1 MMATPTVQE
10 IIEAALAKAAEM
22 NSQETDGDW
31 LEVVTVESAPYIK
44 EWDVAECWHW
54 DEWPDRETH
63 FPNTTR
69 QDVGIDAVARRRS
82 DGKHIAIQCKSR
94 QLDDEGRGDSIKS
107 NEVAKFAAA
116 SASDVWAERWIV
128 TNGANPLASGAAQS
142 ASMHTEPLKL
152 VNITSDL
159 QQQRQANAAAEES
172 EQGQPDADG
181 NESLQSKS
189 SMQEEAVASSVRI
202 LREQEG
208 SQSGGLPLGEARGRI
223 ILPCGTGKTRISL
236 RIIEELTPAGGLSIV
251 LCPSIALVGQI
262 RREYLQHASVPLD
275 VLAVCSDA
283 TAGYDPKKEG
293 SRNATL
299 DPTVD
304 NSNVSASEVKGKVTT
319 DPGEIA
325 DWMRR
330 DRIGDGI
337 KVLIGTYQSSARVS
351 EALLKA
357 GVRGQVMIADE
368 AHRTAG
374 LKRRNSK
381 TAAAGQ
387 EEKKLR
393 DFTVCHDNARFPVT
407 YRVYQTAT
415 PRIYDGKRPT
425 GNPNWIVRSMDDETT
440 FGVEL
445 YRKSYLE
452 AVRNRWLS
460 DYRII
465 ALGINDPEAFRTA
478 NELAKATKSTGRGQL
493 TTTDYLRGLAFAL
506 TMGGGTQG
514 DKVDV
519 KSCIAFM
526 NTVDKSRNMAADLQT
541 GKVKQWVSRWLGENA
556 DGRAVADYSLEHLD
570 ASSNAAARETA
581 KGRLAGADSA
591 HPHGIINV
599 GIFGEGTDSPSL
611 SAVAF
616 LEARK
621 SPIDVVQAVGRAMR
635 TAPGKELG
643 YIVCPILVPPSADP
657 EKWLSTSAPE
667 EGWQELGQILLA
679 LRAHDR
685 RIEEN
690 LEELLQLYIPKP
702 PPVERTLVAVARGE
716 GRRIQYGEVEG
727 PPGAA
732 REAVE
737 QVLAGKSRAEAGI
750 RRLDEQAAHGREPS
764 AGEQAS
770 ASRYAR
776 GPAARRKE
784 SAAVGGELEVR
795 QAADDWERPDIGEP
809 VEMTQVL
816 TAKRNDDGT
825 DELRTDAVARDKPQA
840 GAARGIVN
848 IQKTKAKARKM
859 INTGEGGIRV
869 RRGGQRQ
876 PQKSA
881 KERAEEQGQLMLKLS
896 GLEDHG
902 SAIRMNLL
910 SKSGL
915 SDNRVLRD
923 LNILESSVSEAAHH
937 MRADGLQP
945 PLNKHFQLD
954 RLKET
959 DRKQADG
966 CTIAALLMMNAA
978 MLHQRISDGGWLSGI
993 SDLSLIKNQ
1002 TDVVRTI
1009 SREWE
1014 RIMRHDFRPVLE
1026 PALEAIYAVET
1037 TGKTAG
1043 LERALHHLAAEA
1055 ERIAETYAD
1064 MGADH
1069 AGPLFNRVMGNQASD
1084 GAFFTRPVAASL
1096 AARLTLD
1103 VCGDQNWSD
1112 TEVWRKHK
1120 IVDLACGSGTLLAAM
1135 LTDMKRRALDT
1146 GADDEKLT
1154 QLQKLA
1160 VEDIIKGLDINPV
1173 SLQLAASQLTA
1184 DNHRVSYRRMGLHL
1198 MPYGPDK
1205 HAPDRVHAGTLELL
1219 GQRAVVQR
1227 PAELDLGD
1235 DAIGSRATWEA
1246 TDDTELEDAVDAAKK
1261 ARIVVMNPPF
1271 TNRAN
1276 MGEKFAKETQ
1286 KALRARADSLEQKL
1300 TQADPALMEFADKNS
1315 IRPLFVG
1322 LADHCVERSDGVL
1335 TMINPTIA
1343 LTTPSGQQERLALAQ
1358 RFHIHTILT
1367 SHQPRNINLSQHTNI
1382 NESIVVMR
1390 RHDGDKPPTR
1400 FINLDRMPAD
1410 DDEAADFHRCLLDCE
1425 EGLIASGWGEVSHW
1439 PAERI
1444 EAGDWTPSVFRSP
1457 VLAEAAYEYANHES
1471 LLRMEDQEV
1480 VPSAVLDGGA
1490 QLREFGIADA
1500 DALGGFPVLY
1510 SKSAEVQRTIRG
1522 VPDQHRAPTTPV
1534 PRNEWVEVPG
1544 MDGRQHPL
1552 TARRILPQASHLLVT
1567 SGQDTRTGRLTAVAQ
1582 KELCV
1587 GVGWLP
1593 LPGVTLRQAKAS
1605 AVFLNSTAGRLQLL
1619 RNPGRKLEFPQ
1630 YRPAG
1635 LKTIRL
1641 PDLANSG
1648 LVDKL
1653 ARCWEATAD
1662 TEVPQYRDGECE
1674 VRRLWD
1680 EAVAEAMGW
1689 DATDLKR
1696 LRLLLHREPHVRGLG
1711 YGQHADEVEVDPAVR
1726 ERFTELADRWYME
1739 TCLMSNSDRAAAHP
1753 DHMEIISMGEPVVPL
1768 ILERM
1773 QDGRGHW
1780 DYALGNITGANP
1792 VKRADWGNIAAIH
1805 ASWLEWGEANG
1816 YI

>member
-1 MMATPTVQE
+1 METSTAQD
-10 IIEAALAKAAEM
+10 IIETAVRQTAEM
-22 NSQETDGDW
+22 NPQETDGDW
-31 LEVVTVESAPYIK
+31 LEVVTVESGPYIK
-44 EWDVAECWHW
+44 EWDIAECWHW
-54 DEWPDRETH
+54 DEWPDRERH
-63 FPNTTR
+63 FPETTR
-69 QDVGIDAVARRRS
+69 QDVGIDAVATRRS
-82 DGKHIAIQCKSR
+82 DGKYIAIQCKSR
-94 QLDDEGRGDSIKS
+94 RLDDEGRGDSIKS
-107 NEVAKFAAA
+107 DEIAKFAFA
-116 SASDVWAERWIV
+116 SASDFWAERWVV
-128 TNGANPLASGAAQS
+128 TNGDNQLASGAKQS
-142 ASMHTEPLKL
+142 ASMHPKPLKL
-152 VNITSDL
+152 VNITNDL
-159 QQQRQANAAAEES
+159 NQQREAHSVPEES
-172 EQGQPDADG
+172 DHDLPSPDG
-181 NESLQSKS
+181 NERLQTRS
-189 SMQEEAVASSVRI
+189 SMQDEAVSHSVRL
-202 LREQEG
+202 LREQER
-208 SQSGGLPLGEARGRI
+208 SASGGLPVGEARGRI

-236 RIIEELTPAGGLSIV
+236 RIVEELTPGGGVSIV

-262 RREYLQHASVPLD
+262 RREYLQHACDSLD

-293 SRNATL
+293 TRNATL

-304 NSNVSASEVKGKVTT
+304 NSNVSASDVKGKVTT
-319 DPGEIA
+319 DAGEIA
-325 DWMRR
+325 NWMRQ
-330 DRIGDGI
+330 GSFGNGI

-351 EALLKA
+351 EALLSA
-357 GVRGQVMIADE
+357 GVKACVLIADE

-381 TAAAGQ
+381 SAAAN
-387 EEKKLR
+387 EEEQRLR
-393 DFTVCHDNARFPVT
+393 DFTVCHDNGRFPVT

-465 ALGINDPEAFRTA
+465 AMGINDPEAFKTA
-478 NELAKATKSTGRGQL
+478 NDLAKATKSTGRAQL

-506 TMGGGTQG
+506 TMGGATQG
-514 DKVDV
+514 DEVDI

-526 NTVDKSRNMAADLQT
+526 NTVDKSRNMAADLQAEN
-541 GKVKQWVSRWLGENA
+541 VKKWVSRWLGENS
-556 DGRAVADYSLEHLD
+556 DGRTASDYSLEHLD

-581 KGRLAGADSA
+581 KGRLASADAA

-643 YIVCPILVPPSADP
+643 YIVCPILIPPTADP
-657 EKWLSTSAPE
+657 EKWLSNSAAE

-679 LRAHDR
+679 LRAHDQ

-702 PPVERTLVAVARGE
+702 PPVERTLVAVAAGE
-716 GRRIQYGEVEG
+716 GRRIRYGEVEG

-732 REAVE
+732 QEAVE
-737 QVLAGKSRAEAGI
+737 QALAGKSRAEAGI
-750 RRLDEQAAHGREPS
+750 APVEEPRTES
-764 AGEQAS
+764 GAS
-770 ASRYAR
+770 AAQLGVRTHAGIQEPEADY
-776 GPAARRKE
+776 PI
-784 SAAVGGELEVR
+784 GG
-795 QAADDWERPDIGEP
+795 
-809 VEMTQVL
+809 VEITQVL
-816 TAKRNDDGT
+816 TGKKNNDGT
-825 DELRTDAVARDKPQA
+825 VELRADSVARDKPEA

-859 INTGEGGIRV
+859 LNTGEGGIRV
-869 RRGGQRQ
+869 QPGRQRK
-876 PQKSA
+876 PGKTA
-881 KERAEEQGQLMLKLS
+881 RERAEEQGQLMLKLS

-902 SAIRMNLL
+902 SAIKMNLL

-915 SDNRVLRD
+915 SDNRVMRD
-923 LNILESSVSEAAHH
+923 LNILESSVTEAAHH
-937 MRADGLQP
+937 MRADGLLP
-945 PLNKHFQLD
+945 ALNRHFGLD

-959 DRKQADG
+959 GKKQADG
-966 CTIAALLMMNAA
+966 CTVAALLMMNAA
-978 MLHQRISDGGWLSGI
+978 MLHQRISNGGWLSGI

-1026 PALEAIYAVET
+1026 PALEAVYAVET

-1103 VCGDQNWSD
+1103 VCGDQDWSD
-1112 TEVWRKHK
+1112 PEVWRKHQT
-1120 IVDLACGSGTLLAAM
+1120 VDLACGSGTLLAAM
-1135 LTDMKRRALDT
+1135 LADMKRRAGEK
-1146 GADDEKLT
+1146 GADAEDIN

-1160 VEDIIKGLDINPV
+1160 VEDVVKGLDINPV

-1184 DNHRVSYRRMGLHL
+1184 GNQRVSYRRMGLHL

-1205 HAPDRVHAGTLELL
+1205 HAPDRVYAGTLELL
-1219 GQRAVVQR
+1219 AQRAIVQR
-1227 PAELDLGD
+1227 PSELDWGD
-1235 DAIGSRATWEA
+1235 DAIDSQATWETIDEA
-1246 TDDTELEDAVDAAKK
+1246 ELEDAVDAVKET
-1261 ARIVVMNPPF
+1261 RIVVMNPPF

-1276 MGEKFAKETQ
+1276 MGEKFPIEIQ
-1286 KALRARADSLEQKL
+1286 RALRSRTDDMERMLVCNDGFLAD
-1300 TQADPALMEFADKNS
+1300 FVDKNALE
-1315 IRPLFVG
+1315 PLFTA
-1322 LADHCVERSDGVL
+1322 LSDKCVQEESGVL
-1335 TMINPTIA
+1335 TMINPTVA
-1343 LTTPSGQQERLALAQ
+1343 LCAPSALNKRKIMAQ

-1367 SHQPRNINLSQHTNI
+1367 SHQPKNINLSQHTNI

-1390 RHDGDKPPTR
+1390 RHLGDSPPTR
-1400 FINLDRMPAD
+1400 FINLDRLPV
-1410 DDEAADFHRCLLDCE
+1410 DEDEIADFHRCLLDCE
-1425 EGLIASGWGEVSHW
+1425 EGLIANGWGEISYW
-1439 PAERI
+1439 PADRI
-1444 EAGDWTPSVFRSP
+1444 ETGDWTAAVFRSP
-1457 VLAEAAYEYANHES
+1457 ELANAAFDFANHKS
-1471 LLRMEDQEV
+1471 LLRMENLDM

-1490 QLREFGIADA
+1490 QMREFGQADA
-1500 DALGGFPVLY
+1500 NAPGSFPMLYFKGADA
-1510 SKSAEVQRTIRG
+1510 QRTIRG
-1522 VPDQHRAPTTPV
+1522 VPDQHWAPKRSV
-1534 PRNEWVEVPG
+1534 PRREWIETPG
-1544 MDGRQHPL
+1544 INGLQHPD
-1552 TARRILPQASHLLVT
+1552 TARRIVNKSAHLLVT
-1567 SGQDTRTGRLTAVAQ
+1567 GGQRTNTGRLTAVAQ
-1582 KELCV
+1582 EELCV
-1587 GVGWLP
+1587 GIGWLP
-1593 LPGVTLRQAKAS
+1593 VPGTTMDQAKA
-1605 AVFLNSTAGRLQLL
+1605 ATVFFNSIAGRLQLM
-1619 RNPGRKLEFPQ
+1619 RNVGKTLEFPK

-1641 PDLANSG
+1641 PDLSDRDI
-1648 LVDKL
+1648 VDGL
-1653 ARCWEATAD
+1653 ARCWDATAEM
-1662 TEVPQYRDGECE
+1662 EVPPYRDGECE

-1689 DATDLKR
+1689 DAAELTR
-1696 LRLLLHREPHVRGLG
+1696 LRLLLHQEPHVRGLG
-1711 YGQHADEVEVDPAVR
+1711 YGQYADEVETDPAISL
-1726 ERFTELADRWYME
+1726 RFTELADRWE
-1739 TCLMSNSDRAAAHP
+1739 TETVFLSNSDRAAAHP
-1753 DHMEIISMGEPVVPL
+1753 AHMEIIGMGEPAVPL

-1773 QDGRGHW
+1773 RETLEGKRRTGGHW
-1780 DYALGNITGANP
+1780 FHALRDITGANP
-1792 VKRADWGNIAAIH
+1792 IKHTERGNIPAMQEA
-1805 ASWLEWGEANG
+1805 WLEWGVRNG
-1816 YI
+1816 YA

>member
-1 MMATPTVQE
+1 MATPTAQE
-10 IIEAALAKAAEM
+10 TIEAALAKAAEM
-22 NSQETDGDW
+22 NSQETDGGW

-54 DEWPDRETH
+54 DAWPDRETH

-69 QDVGIDAVARRRS
+69 QDVGIDAVAKRRS

-94 QLDDEGRGDSIKS
+94 QLDHEGRGDSIKN

-116 SASDVWAERWIV
+116 SASDFWAERWIV

-172 EQGQPDADG
+172 EQGLPDAHG
-181 NESLQSKS
+181 SEGLQSKS

-208 SQSGGLPLGEARGRI
+208 TQSGGLPLGAARGRI

-325 DWMRR
+325 DWMGR

-351 EALLKA
+351 EALLEA
-357 GVRGQVMIADE
+357 DVRGQVMIADE

-381 TAAAGQ
+381 TAVASQ

-393 DFTVCHDNARFPVT
+393 DFTVCHDNVRFPVT

-445 YRKSYLE
+445 YRKSYIE

-465 ALGINDPEAFRTA
+465 AMGINDPEAFRTA

-514 DKVDV
+514 DKVDI

-581 KGRLAGADSA
+581 KGRLAAADST
-591 HPHGIINV
+591 HPHGILNV

-667 EGWQELGQILLA
+667 EGWKELGQILLA
-679 LRAHDR
+679 LRAHDQ

-702 PPVERTLVAVARGE
+702 PPVERTLVAVARGKA
-716 GRRIQYGEVEG
+716 GRIQYGEVEG

-732 REAVE
+732 QEAVE
-737 QVLAGKSRAEAGI
+737 QTLAGKSRAEAGI
-750 RRLDEQAAHGREPS
+750 RRLDEQS
-764 AGEQAS
+764 AYGGAS
-770 ASRYAR
+770 
-776 GPAARRKE
+776 
-784 SAAVGGELEVR
+784 GGELEVR
-795 QAADDWERPDIGEP
+795 QPSDDWGRPAIGDA

-825 DELRTDAVARDKPQA
+825 VELRADTVARDKPQA
-840 GAARGIVN
+840 GASRGIVN
-848 IQKTKAKARKM
+848 IQQTKAKARKM

-869 RRGGQRQ
+869 KPGGQRK
-876 PQKSA
+876 PRKSA
-881 KERAEEQGQLMLKLS
+881 GERAEEQGQLMLKLS

-915 SDNRVLRD
+915 SDNRVMRD

-945 PLNKHFQLD
+945 ALNKHFQLD
-954 RLKET
+954 RLRET
-959 DRKQADG
+959 DKKQADG
-966 CTIAALLMMNAA
+966 CTVAALLMMNAA
-978 MLHQRISDGGWLSGI
+978 MLHQRISNGGWLSGI

-1026 PALEAIYAVET
+1026 PALEAIYSVET
-1037 TGKTAG
+1037 TGKAAG

-1084 GAFFTRPVAASL
+1084 GAYFTRPVAASL

-1103 VCGDQNWSD
+1103 ACGGQNWSD
-1112 TEVWRKHK
+1112 PEVWRQHK
-1120 IVDLACGSGTLLAAM
+1120 TVDLACGSGTLLAAM
-1135 LTDMKRRALDT
+1135 LTDMKRRALDK
-1146 GADDEKLT
+1146 GVNAEKLN
-1154 QLQKLA
+1154 QLQRLA

-1184 DNHRVSYRRMGLHL
+1184 GNHRVSYRRMGLHL

-1205 HAPDRVHAGTLELL
+1205 HAPDRVHAGTLELM
-1219 GQRAVVQR
+1219 GQRAVVER
-1227 PAELDLGD
+1227 PDELDLD
-1235 DAIGSRATWEA
+1235 DGAIDSQATWEA
-1246 TDDTELEDAVDAAKK
+1246 TDETELEDAVDAVKN
-1261 ARIVVMNPPF
+1261 ARIVIMNPPF

-1286 KALRARADSLEQKL
+1286 KALRARADSLEHKL
-1300 TQADPALMEFADKNS
+1300 TQADPALLEFADKNS
-1315 IRPLFVG
+1315 IEPLFVG
-1322 LADHCVERSDGVL
+1322 LADYCVERSDGVL

-1343 LTTPSGQQERLALAQ
+1343 LTAPSAQQKRLALGQ

-1367 SHQPRNINLSQHTNI
+1367 SHQPGNINLSQDTNI

-1390 RHDGDKPPTR
+1390 RHDGGKPPTR
-1400 FINLDRMPAD
+1400 FINLDKMPAD
-1410 DDEAADFHRCLLDCE
+1410 DGEAADFHRCLLDCE
-1425 EGLIASGWGEVSHW
+1425 QGLIANGWGEVSHW
-1439 PAERI
+1439 PTERI

-1457 VLAEAAYEYANHES
+1457 DLAEAAYEYATHES
-1471 LLRMEDQEV
+1471 LLRMKDQEV

-1490 QLREFGIADA
+1490 QLREFGLADA

-1510 SKSAEVQRTIRG
+1510 SKSGEVQRTIRG

-1544 MDGRQHPL
+1544 MDGLQHPL

-1567 SGQDTRTGRLTAVAQ
+1567 SGQDTGTGRLTAVAQ
-1582 KELCV
+1582 QELCV

-1619 RNPGRKLEFPQ
+1619 RNPGKKLEFPQ

-1641 PDLANSG
+1641 PNLSNSG

-1653 ARCWEATAD
+1653 ARCWEATAE
-1662 TEVPQYRDGECE
+1662 TEVPQYRDGDCE

-1680 EAVAEAMGW
+1680 QAVAEAMDW
-1689 DATDLKR
+1689 DAAELKR

-1711 YGQHADEVEVDPAVR
+1711 YGQYADEVVVDPAVR

-1739 TCLMSNSDRAAAHP
+1739 TCLMSDSDRAAAHP
-1753 DHMEIISMGEPVVPL
+1753 DHMEIISMGEPAVPL

-1792 VKRADWGNIAAIH
+1792 VNRADWGNIAAIH

>member
-94 QLDDEGRGDSIKS
+94 QLDEEGRGDSIKS
-107 NEVAKFAAA
+107 DEVARFAAA
-116 SASDVWAERWIV
+116 SASDFWAERWIV

-159 QQQRQANAAAEES
+159 QQQRQANAAAKES
-172 EQGQPDADG
+172 EQGLPDAEG

-189 SMQEEAVASSVRI
+189 RMQEEAVASSARI

-262 RREYLQHASVPLD
+262 RREYLQNASAPLD

-319 DPGEIA
+319 DAGEIA
-325 DWMRR
+325 DWMRQ
-330 DRIGDGI
+330 GTSGNGI

-351 EALLKA
+351 EALLNAKVTA
-357 GVRGQVMIADE
+357 HVMIADE

-381 TAAAGQ
+381 TAAASQ

-556 DGRAVADYSLEHLD
+556 DGRAAANYSLEHLD

-581 KGRLAGADSA
+581 KGRLAAADSA

-732 REAVE
+732 QEAVE
-737 QVLAGKSRAEAGI
+737 KVLAGNSSGEAGI
-750 RRLDEQAAHGREPS
+750 RRLDEQIAFG
-764 AGEQAS
+764 GAS
-770 ASRYAR
+770 
-776 GPAARRKE
+776 
-784 SAAVGGELEVR
+784 GGELEVR
-795 QAADDWERPDIGEP
+795 QPSDDWERTAIGEP

-825 DELRTDAVARDKPQA
+825 DELRTDAVARDKPKA

-869 RRGGQRQ
+869 RRDGQRQ
-876 PQKSA
+876 TQKTA

-959 DRKQADG
+959 DKKQADG

-978 MLHQRISDGGWLSGI
+978 MLHQRISNGGWLSGI

-1002 TDVVRTI
+1002 ADVVRTI

-1069 AGPLFNRVMGNQASD
+1069 AGP
-1084 GAFFTRPVAASL
+1084 
-1096 AARLTLD
+1096 
-1103 VCGDQNWSD
+1103 
-1112 TEVWRKHK
+1112 
-1120 IVDLACGSGTLLAAM
+1120 
-1135 LTDMKRRALDT
+1135 
-1146 GADDEKLT
+1146 
-1154 QLQKLA
+1154 
-1160 VEDIIKGLDINPV
+1160 
-1173 SLQLAASQLTA
+1173 
-1184 DNHRVSYRRMGLHL
+1184 
-1198 MPYGPDK
+1198 
-1205 HAPDRVHAGTLELL
+1205 
-1219 GQRAVVQR
+1219 
-1227 PAELDLGD
+1227 
-1235 DAIGSRATWEA
+1235 
-1246 TDDTELEDAVDAAKK
+1246 
-1261 ARIVVMNPPF
+1261 
-1271 TNRAN
+1271 
-1276 MGEKFAKETQ
+1276 
-1286 KALRARADSLEQKL
+1286 
-1300 TQADPALMEFADKNS
+1300 
-1315 IRPLFVG
+1315 
-1322 LADHCVERSDGVL
+1322 
-1335 TMINPTIA
+1335 
-1343 LTTPSGQQERLALAQ
+1343 
-1358 RFHIHTILT
+1358 
-1367 SHQPRNINLSQHTNI
+1367 
-1382 NESIVVMR
+1382 
-1390 RHDGDKPPTR
+1390 
-1400 FINLDRMPAD
+1400 
-1410 DDEAADFHRCLLDCE
+1410 
-1425 EGLIASGWGEVSHW
+1425 
-1439 PAERI
+1439 
-1444 EAGDWTPSVFRSP
+1444 
-1457 VLAEAAYEYANHES
+1457 
-1471 LLRMEDQEV
+1471 
-1480 VPSAVLDGGA
+1480 
-1490 QLREFGIADA
+1490 
-1500 DALGGFPVLY
+1500 
-1510 SKSAEVQRTIRG
+1510 
-1522 VPDQHRAPTTPV
+1522 
-1534 PRNEWVEVPG
+1534 
-1544 MDGRQHPL
+1544 
-1552 TARRILPQASHLLVT
+1552 
-1567 SGQDTRTGRLTAVAQ
+1567 
-1582 KELCV
+1582 
-1587 GVGWLP
+1587 
-1593 LPGVTLRQAKAS
+1593 
-1605 AVFLNSTAGRLQLL
+1605 
-1619 RNPGRKLEFPQ
+1619 
-1630 YRPAG
+1630 
-1635 LKTIRL
+1635 
-1641 PDLANSG
+1641 
-1648 LVDKL
+1648 
-1653 ARCWEATAD
+1653 
-1662 TEVPQYRDGECE
+1662 
-1674 VRRLWD
+1674 
-1680 EAVAEAMGW
+1680 
-1689 DATDLKR
+1689 
-1696 LRLLLHREPHVRGLG
+1696 
-1711 YGQHADEVEVDPAVR
+1711 
-1726 ERFTELADRWYME
+1726 
-1739 TCLMSNSDRAAAHP
+1739 
-1753 DHMEIISMGEPVVPL
+1753 
-1768 ILERM
+1768 
-1773 QDGRGHW
+1773 
-1780 DYALGNITGANP
+1780 
-1792 VKRADWGNIAAIH
+1792 
-1805 ASWLEWGEANG
+1805 
-1816 YI
+1816 